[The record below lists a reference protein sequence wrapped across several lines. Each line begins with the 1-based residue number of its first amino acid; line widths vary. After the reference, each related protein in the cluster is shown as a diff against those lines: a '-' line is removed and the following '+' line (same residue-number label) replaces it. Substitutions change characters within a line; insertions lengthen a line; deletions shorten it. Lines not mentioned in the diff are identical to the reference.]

1 MCVCMCVCV
10 CAMGIFGGSYWL
22 VEAGSRAHMGLCH
35 LELVLQGSTQT
46 EEALCSLGA
55 ARVRRK
61 QWTGKTLMN
70 RPKASQL
77 KIFNK
82 KNDVCQMFLC
92 FKMSLQTRPL
102 FYFPVQYPALFLAR
116 HQINQC

>member
-1 MCVCMCVCV
+1 MCVCVCV

-70 RPKASQL
+70 RP
-77 KIFNK
+77 
-82 KNDVCQMFLC
+82 
-92 FKMSLQTRPL
+92 
-102 FYFPVQYPALFLAR
+102 
-116 HQINQC
+116 